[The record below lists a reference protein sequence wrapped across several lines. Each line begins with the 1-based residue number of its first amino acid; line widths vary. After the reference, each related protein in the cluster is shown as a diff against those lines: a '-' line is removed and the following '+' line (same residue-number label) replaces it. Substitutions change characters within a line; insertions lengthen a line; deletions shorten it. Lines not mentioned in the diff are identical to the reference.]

1 MVEAVATAAGV
12 RPEVIGKPAPHLFR
26 VALARLGVPPEDA
39 AMVGDSLNSDVRGAQ
54 GVGLRTIWIA
64 PPGATSEDIRPD
76 ITIHH
81 FDELTGRL

>member
-1 MVEAVATAAGV
+1 MAVAGV

-64 PPGATSEDIRPD
+64 PPGATSEGIRPD